1 MVLADRDLVD
11 RQALAL
17 ELASARQVAA
27 PVRDAVAA
35 LTTMLLVEAAKA
47 KAASVDGQISPQA
60 QAQIRGAL
68 DAALATL
75 TLDLVVQ
82 TTKAVR
88 AAVALAVR
96 QEAPVLTALGLPA
109 ANTPA
114 ITASVLADPLLA
126 GAGQDVTRALGEA
139 VARIGQYGATT
150 TLATEQDVQNLAS
163 RASSAVSTVERE
175 VRSLTN
181 RAINET
187 TRQIAASP
195 VAPAAPA
202 APAPTPPSG
211 RAPIGGTSGEPPTS
225 ANGRTPLVRSGLV
238 VVWVAERDA
247 CLVCLRLSGTV
258 IDPNSGSGFDEDAT
272 FGAPGSA
279 MQVWPP
285 GMPLM
290 KPPRHPNCRC
300 RLRIIAADNTMVP
313 DALRREAERA
323 VARGWSASDSR
334 RARLSAADRLLHH
347 GSRLPRTVQERAAKD
362 VERGSFSK
370 RHRPRAPHLRDD

>member
-47 KAASVDGQISPQA
+47 KASSVDGTIPPKA
-60 QAQIRGAL
+60 QAQIRTAL
-68 DAALATL
+68 DTALAALTI
-75 TLDLVVQ
+75 DLAVQ
-82 TTKAVR
+82 TTKAIR

-114 ITASVLADPLLA
+114 ITATVLADPLLA
-126 GAGQDVTRALGEA
+126 DAGHDVTAALADA

-150 TLATEQDVQNLAS
+150 TLATEQDVQALAA
-163 RASSAVSTVERE
+163 RTSSAVSTVERE
-175 VRSLTN
+175 IRSLTN

-195 VAPAAPA
+195 TNLTPPSAP
-202 APAPTPPSG
+202 PAPVSG

-225 ANGRTPLVRSGLV
+225 VNGRTPLVRSGLV

-247 CLVCLRLSGTV
+247 CLTCLRLSGTV
-258 IDPNSGSGFDEDAT
+258 IDPDSGAGFDEDAT

-279 MQVWPP
+279 PQVWPP

-347 GSRLPRTVQERAAKD
+347 GSRLPRTVQERAARD
-362 VERGSFSK
+362 VERGSFSQ